1 MKKNQRK
8 ENEKEGMGVQGREG
22 EEGGEEKRGKEKK
35 KKNQT
40 PECFIMSWIET
51 NSICVTF

>member
-8 ENEKEGMGVQGREG
+8 ENEKEGMGEQGREG
-22 EEGGEEKRGKEKK
+22 EEGGEEERGKEKK

-40 PECFIMSWIET
+40 PECFIMS
-51 NSICVTF
+51 